1 MNVSYKWQSFGMT
14 HVGRV
19 RKTNEDNFIEISNQG
34 LWVVAD
40 GMGGMSFGEKASQ
53 YVVDA
58 FVGFKR
64 QETLAENVDDLE
76 SRIIKANDKCRSD
89 PAVKSGKVMGSTVVL
104 LFFWKDKAITLW
116 VGDSRLYRIRKGQLE
131 QLSTDHSL
139 VQEMVEFGQISKG
152 EAELHPRSNVI
163 TRGVGLNDDIY
174 VDMEYLFV
182 QTGDRFLLCSD
193 GLNKH
198 LMDYQLIS
206 PMQDPSIKNTI
217 KRLMTM
223 SIEGGGSDN
232 ITVILVDVKKPI

>member
-19 RKTNEDNFIEISNQG
+19 RKKNEDKFIEISDQG

-58 FVGFKR
+58 FEDFER
-64 QETLAENVDDLE
+64 RETLVENVDDLE
-76 SRIIKANDKCRSD
+76 NRIINANHKCCSD
-89 PAVKSGKVMGSTVVL
+89 PAVKSGKAMGSTVVL

-116 VGDSRLYRIRKGQLE
+116 VGDSRLYRIRKWQLD

-152 EAELHPRSNVI
+152 EAEFHPRSNII
-163 TRGVGLNDDIY
+163 TRGVGLGADIY
-174 VDMEYLFV
+174 VDMEYLSV
-182 QTGDRFLLCSD
+182 QTGDRFLLCTD

-198 LMDYQLIS
+198 LMDHQLIP
-206 PMQDPSIKNTI
+206 PMQDPDIEKTT
-217 KRLMTM
+217 KRLIAM
-223 SIEGGGSDN
+223 SIEGGGGDN
-232 ITVILVDVKKPI
+232 ITVILVDVK